1 MNSKL
6 KSALIVGVTAI
17 ALNTLPAGF
26 VYACTCYGDAA
37 QMYASVIGTFT
48 SFATKLFTGTG
59 TSAEAMIEQSGAA
72 VRAEVLKSATTSK
85 AVEEGLEA
93 YRQQQD
99 LQLTAVDLQE
109 TMRQSPTTCQSLATS
124 GNLSAASQNA
134 QAKVFSNQTKLMS
147 SISGSP
153 STIQKLESTHLASNK
168 NYCTPEEQAQG
179 ICTVNAAPAFN
190 KLAGADRDA
199 SFLFQSESGSASYDG
214 LDTPVSMSP
223 QSAAVDSYIGRV
235 IAGLPPEQ
243 LRQQGESF
251 YRSSAQARAYVELS
265 RRYEAMLS
273 MGAYSLQQIK
283 EAHNP
288 QPGLG
293 THTKMDTAPGFPVKA
308 DMSTAE
314 VIERFVATK
323 FSPASVQALATADS
337 TTILRDMAQMSSFQL
352 EMSYEGMLQS
362 SRTEGLMAHQLALLA
377 DQVLR
382 PQIDAQRVSATRA
395 EAAAKRAQ

>member
-1 MNSKL
+1 MNPKI

-26 VYACTCYGDAA
+26 VYACTCYGDAG

-59 TSAEAMIEQSGAA
+59 TSAESTIEESGAA

-85 AVEEGLEA
+85 AVDEGLEA
-93 YRQQQD
+93 YRQQHD
-99 LQLTAVDLQE
+99 FQLAAVDLQE

-124 GNLSAASQNA
+124 GNLSSATQNA
-134 QAKVFSNQTKLMS
+134 QAKVFSNQAKIMS
-147 SISGSP
+147 SISSSP
-153 STIQKLESTHLASNK
+153 STLAKLETAHAVSNK
-168 NYCTPEEQAQG
+168 NYCTAEEQAQG
-179 ICTVNAAPAFN
+179 ICMVNATPAFN

-214 LDTPVSMSP
+214 MDSLGSTSP
-223 QSAAVDSYIGRV
+223 QSAAVDAYIGRV
-235 IAGLPPEQ
+235 MAGLPPEQ
-243 LRQQGESF
+243 LRAQGSQF
-251 YRSSAQARAYVELS
+251 YQANPQSRAYVELS

-273 MGAYSLQQIK
+273 MGAYSLAQIK

-288 QPGLG
+288 QIGLG
-293 THTKMDTAPGFPVKA
+293 TRTKMDNAPGFPVKA

-323 FSPASVQALATADS
+323 FAPASVKALMTADS

-352 EMSYEGMLQS
+352 DMSYQGMLQS

-382 PQIDAQRVSATRA
+382 PQIDAQRISATRA
-395 EAAAKRAQ
+395 EAATKRAQ